1 MTVHFDEIDAFIV
14 ELERDALAETIS
26 DHIVRMVV
34 RRSSS
39 EAGVN
44 RLAVLVGYKARGELV
59 QLSTNCGRDWRLGSA
74 EDCEA
79 HAETE
84 RVQQA
89 FRNLCAQHGLD
100 LRSGVFR

>member
-1 MTVHFDEIDAFIV
+1 MTVHFDEIEAFVI
-14 ELERDALAETIS
+14 ELERDALDDAVS
-26 DHIVRMVV
+26 DQIVRMVV

-59 QLSTNCGRDWRLGSA
+59 QLTTPCGRDWRLGSP
-74 EDCEA
+74 EDQEA
-79 HAETE
+79 HAETD
-84 RVQQA
+84 RVQKA
-89 FRNLCAQHGLD
+89 FRDLCAQHGLD

>member
-1 MTVHFDEIDAFIV
+1 MTVHFDEIDAFVV
-14 ELERDALAETIS
+14 ELERDALDAAVS
-26 DHIVRMVV
+26 DQIVRMVV

-59 QLSTNCGRDWRLGSA
+59 QLSATCGQDWRLGLR

-84 RVQQA
+84 RVQKA
-89 FRNLCAQHGLD
+89 FRDLCAQHGLD